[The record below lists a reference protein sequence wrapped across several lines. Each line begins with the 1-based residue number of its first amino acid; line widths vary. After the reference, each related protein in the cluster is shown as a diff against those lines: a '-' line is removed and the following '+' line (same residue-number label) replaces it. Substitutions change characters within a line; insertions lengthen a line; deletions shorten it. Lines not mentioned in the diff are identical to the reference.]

1 MTIFKFRQK
10 ASQLVQFWQQQ
21 FNSQSLLSFQSLV
34 LIKRILLFLLSTG
47 VFFYITKVV
56 IQGETRDWDL
66 NIMLAIQKT
75 HTPLLDILMTTF
87 SHIGGPLIL
96 SGICVGLTVKF
107 WLRRQRIEVFGLL
120 GSAIGGALLSLLIKA
135 SFNRDRPQIWAM
147 IHDHL
152 NTSSYPSGHVMNGV
166 VIYGFCSYLLA
177 RSFPRWRGMIYL
189 GTFLLVFAIAWS
201 RMYVGLH
208 WPTDVLAGYATGFAW
223 LNASI
228 FSFELCKQREER
240 RRKQV

>member
-1 MTIFKFRQK
+1 MTIFRFRQK
-10 ASQLVQFWQQQ
+10 ASQLVRFWQRQ
-21 FNSQSLLSFQSLV
+21 FNSDSVFSLQSVVLIKGILLSLLSV
-34 LIKRILLFLLSTG
+34 G
-47 VFFYITKVV
+47 VFLYITDGV
-56 IQGETRDWDL
+56 INGETGDWDL

-75 HTPLLDILMTTF
+75 HTPLLDILMKTF
-87 SHIGGPLIL
+87 SHIGGPLL
-96 SGICVGLTVKF
+96 LTGISVGLTVKF
-107 WLRRQRIEVFGLL
+107 WLRRQQIELFGLL
-120 GSAIGGALLSLLIKA
+120 GAAIGGSLLSLLIKA

-166 VIYGFCSYLLA
+166 VIYGFCGYLLG
-177 RSFPRWRGMIYL
+177 RSFPRWRGLIYL
-189 GTFLLVFAIAWS
+189 GIFLLVLAIGWS

-228 FSFELCKQREER
+228 LSFEIGKHREEMR
-240 RRKQV
+240 RNNF

>member
-1 MTIFKFRQK
+1 MTNFRFRQK
-10 ASQLVQFWQQQ
+10 VSQLVRFWEQQLTH
-21 FNSQSLLSFQSLV
+21 QSLLSLQSLM
-34 LIKRILLFLLSTG
+34 LIKRMLWFLLSMAI
-47 VFFYITKVV
+47 FFYITNRV
-56 IQGETRDWDL
+56 INGETGDWDL
-66 NIMLAIQKT
+66 NLMLEIQKN

-107 WLRRQRIEVFGLL
+107 WLRKQRIEGLGLL
-120 GSAIGGALLSLLIKA
+120 LSAIGGALLSLLIKA
-135 SFNRDRPQIWAM
+135 SFNRDRPQMWAM

-166 VIYGFCSYLLA
+166 VIYGFCGYLLA
-177 RSFPRWRGMIYL
+177 RSFPRWRGLIYL
-189 GTFLLVFAIAWS
+189 GTFLLVLAIAWS

-228 FSFELCKQREER
+228 LSFEIYKQREKI
-240 RRKQV
+240 RRKQL